1 MRWITLVFFVC
12 TVAATA
18 QNVEIIPLDNNTS
31 SDDFAPSPTNHG
43 RMLVVSSEKSGSQKL
58 YSMERTSNGWTGLQE
73 LGGDIND
80 GTQVGAA
87 ALTPDGQTIIFSAF
101 EHAAG
106 GNGRTDLYRATK
118 KDGSWGNVQ
127 NLGGTVNSSA
137 YDAQPALSTDGRT
150 LIFAS
155 DRSGGMGGTDLY
167 VPEWTVNGWSV
178 ARPLEGANSSG
189 NEMGPSIN
197 ADGRTIT
204 FASDR
209 SGSTGGFD
217 IYVGRLEN
225 GKITAVRSAGA
236 PINTGAD
243 ELFYNS
249 IPNSNQ
255 AFFTRATENGDYDN
269 FTAVPNPF
277 PGDPVT
283 LVEGTVRDA
292 VTKNPVS
299 ADMIVTDLTTQ
310 KTVAKLRSDDET
322 GKDFVTLPAGH
333 VYSITAKAPGY
344 LFHSERYEVPP
355 NDKGQTITKDIDL
368 SPLAGGGGRLLVFFD
383 YDKSEL
389 KSESYPELERVI
401 ELMRENT
408 NLRMRFEG
416 HTDDQGAADYNKTL
430 SEKRAK
436 AVSDYIVSGG
446 IASNRVESVGFGKT
460 KPLADGTSEDARA
473 LNRRVEMKVLP

>member
-1 MRWITLVFFVC
+1 
-12 TVAATA
+12 
-18 QNVEIIPLDNNTS
+18 
-31 SDDFAPSPTNHG
+31 
-43 RMLVVSSEKSGSQKL
+43 
-58 YSMERTSNGWTGLQE
+58 
-73 LGGDIND
+73 
-80 GTQVGAA
+80 
-87 ALTPDGQTIIFSAF
+87 
-101 EHAAG
+101 
-106 GNGRTDLYRATK
+106 
-118 KDGSWGNVQ
+118 
-127 NLGGTVNSSA
+127 
-137 YDAQPALSTDGRT
+137 
-150 LIFAS
+150 
-155 DRSGGMGGTDLY
+155 
-167 VPEWTVNGWSV
+167 
-178 ARPLEGANSSG
+178 
-189 NEMGPSIN
+189 
-197 ADGRTIT
+197 
-204 FASDR
+204 
-209 SGSTGGFD
+209 
-217 IYVGRLEN
+217 
-225 GKITAVRSAGA
+225 
-236 PINTGAD
+236 
-243 ELFYNS
+243 
-249 IPNSNQ
+249 
-255 AFFTRATENGDYDN
+255 
-269 FTAVPNPF
+269 
-277 PGDPVT
+277 
-283 LVEGTVRDA
+283 